1 MDAEAIT
8 CAYLAAVEAKDWEA
22 VRDLLAEDFQF
33 SGPVPEPM
41 NREQFIGLSRTL
53 SLAFPDWSHNLEKV
67 EVEGDTAVTTHQIT
81 GTHQGDLDL
90 SGMGIPTVPPTARAF
105 RMPVEHARV
114 TVKEG
119 KITRMHVDVSPGGGL
134 KGVLAQIGLA
144 PPQ

>member
-1 MDAEAIT
+1 MDPEAIT
-8 CAYLAAVEAKDWEA
+8 RAYLAAVEAKDWEA
-22 VRDLLAEDFQF
+22 IRDVLAEDFQF

-53 SLAFPDWSHNLEKV
+53 SVAFPDWSYNLEKV

-90 SGMGIPTVPPTARAF
+90 SGMGMPTVPPTGRAF
-105 RMPVEHARV
+105 RMPVEHAQV

-119 KITRMHVDVSPGGGL
+119 RITRMHVDVSPGGGL
-134 KGVLAQIGLA
+134 RGVLAQIGLT